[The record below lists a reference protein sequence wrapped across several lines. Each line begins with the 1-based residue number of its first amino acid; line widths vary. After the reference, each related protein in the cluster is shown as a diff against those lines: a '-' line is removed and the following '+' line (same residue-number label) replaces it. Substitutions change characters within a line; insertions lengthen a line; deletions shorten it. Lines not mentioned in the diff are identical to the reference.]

1 MGKKKTENT
10 TQLLTHTIIIRV
22 TEDDYNKY
30 DRLCEK
36 SDCTSIAEVV
46 RRILA
51 GRQIILFHK
60 DAAMDGPME
69 ILTGI
74 QKELKAIG
82 HNINQVTRAYH
93 SSRFESQQIYQLNK
107 ALEQYQKAEAKVSLL
122 LSVISQLSK
131 QWLQK

>member
-10 TQLLTHTIIIRV
+10 ALLLTHNIIVRV

-30 DRLCEK
+30 DRLQQK
-36 SDCTSIAEVV
+36 SDCTSVAEVV
-46 RRILA
+46 RRILS

-60 DAAMDGPME
+60 DACMDGPME

-82 HNINQVTRAYH
+82 HNINQITRAYH
-93 SSRFESQQIYQLNK
+93 SSRFESQQSYHAEK
-107 ALEQYQKAEAKVSLL
+107 ALEQYQKVEGKVNLL

>member
-10 TQLLTHTIIIRV
+10 ELLLTHTIMVRV
-22 TEDDYNKY
+22 TEHDYNNY
-30 DRLCEK
+30 DQLCEK
-36 SDCTSIAEVV
+36 SDCASIAEVV
-46 RRILA
+46 RRILT

-60 DAAMDGPME
+60 DASMDGPME

-82 HNINQVTRAYH
+82 NNINQVTRAYN
-93 SSRFESQQIYQLNK
+93 SSRFESQQIYQVNK
-107 ALEQYQKAEAKVSLL
+107 ALEQYQKVEAKVSLL

>member
-1 MGKKKTENT
+1 MGKKKTENPEL
-10 TQLLTHTIIIRV
+10 LLTHNIIVRV

-30 DRLCEK
+30 EQLCGK
-36 SDCTSIAEVV
+36 SDCTSVAEVV

-51 GRQIILFHK
+51 GRQVILFHK

-82 HNINQVTRAYH
+82 NNINQITRAYN
-93 SSRFESQQIYQLNK
+93 SSRVESQQIYQAQK
-107 ALEQYQKAEAKVSLL
+107 ALQEYQKVEAKVSLL

>member
-10 TQLLTHTIIIRV
+10 EQLLTHNIIVRV
-22 TEDDYNKY
+22 TEVDYNKY
-30 DRLCEK
+30 DQLCEK
-36 SDCTSIAEVV
+36 SDCTSVAEVV

-60 DAAMDGPME
+60 DASMDGPME

-74 QKELKAIG
+74 QKDLKAIG
-82 HNINQVTRAYH
+82 NNINQVTRAYH
-93 SSRFESQQIYQLNK
+93 SSRFESQQIYQVQK
-107 ALEQYQKAEAKVSLL
+107 ALQEHQKIETKVSLL
-122 LSVISQLSK
+122 LSVISQLSE